1 MNTHYVR
8 IWGWWVHKGTITIFP
23 LLIHPS
29 CWTARFLIHRQSVNF
44 LRMYMYVCY
53 SSQQVKKIIYLSK
66 PAIVLRFPCWFH
78 LFAGVCTCISIFWV
92 VIFSRSPKK
101 AVSEC
106 LFDVQPPEECH
117 LSQIFQQK
125 TYTVTNVPATFNS
138 LICCAVR
145 AWNSWPTQIYD
156 IYILKKS

>member
-78 LFAGVCTCISIFWV
+78 LFAGVCTCISIFLGGD
-92 VIFSRSPKK
+92 FFQ
-101 AVSEC
+101 VS
-106 LFDVQPPEECH
+106 
-117 LSQIFQQK
+117 
-125 TYTVTNVPATFNS
+125 
-138 LICCAVR
+138 
-145 AWNSWPTQIYD
+145 
-156 IYILKKS
+156 KKSSFGVFVWCPTTGGMSPFSDLPTKNIHRDQRAGHLQLTDLLRRQGLK